1 MRMLVTGGAGF
12 IGSNFVRMV
21 VEEGRDEVTVLD
33 KLTYAGNLENLEGL
47 DPSVMRF
54 VRGDV
59 AAPEDVE
66 GVLSPGGF
74 DAVVHFAAESHV
86 DRSLEDPAPF
96 IRTNVLGTQVMLDAA
111 RRAGVR
117 RFLHISTDEV
127 YGPLAPGEVTDEGA
141 PLRPSSPYAA
151 SKAAA
156 DLLALAARHTWGL
169 PVVVARASNNYG
181 PRQHPEK
188 MIPLFLTNA
197 LEEKPL
203 PVYGDGLQERDWL
216 YVHDCA
222 RAFLALVRAA
232 ELAHAVYNVSFG
244 SPRTNMETTRAA
256 LALAGRD
263 KSLIEH
269 VKDRPGHDRRYAPDS
284 TRLREEIGW
293 KPGTDFRA
301 GLERTARWYRENRS
315 WWDRVKSGEYMA
327 YYERMYGSRG
337 AHE

>member
-12 IGSNFVRMV
+12 IGSNFVRLV

-47 DPSVMRF
+47 DQAGMKF

-59 AAPEDVE
+59 AEPEDVE
-66 GVLSPGGF
+66 GVLSPGSF

-96 IRTNVLGTQVMLDAA
+96 IRTNVRGTQVILDAA
-111 RRAGVR
+111 RRAGVK

-127 YGPLAPGEVTDEGA
+127 YGPLAPGETTDESA

-156 DLLALAARHTWGL
+156 DLLAFAARHTWGL

-197 LEEKPL
+197 LEGKPL

-216 YVHDCA
+216 YVEDCA
-222 RAFLALVRAA
+222 RAFLALVRAP

-244 SPRTNMETTRAA
+244 SPRTNMETTRAV

-263 KSLIEH
+263 DSQIEH

-293 KPGTDFRA
+293 KPEADFGA